1 MRSCRTPT
9 LINFLG
15 QQSQT
20 VCLDEPGFSSLQSES
35 WAKFAHRI
43 SNMLDWTKAAAGL
56 GFRSAAD
63 KLKNQQVVHER
74 ANTLCGVATVRRLL

>member
-1 MRSCRTPT
+1 MPHADSDQFSGAT
-9 LINFLG
+9 ISNV
-15 QQSQT
+15 

-63 KLKNQQVVHER
+63 KLKNQQVVH
-74 ANTLCGVATVRRLL
+74 